1 MNYKTILL
9 ATVAALTFSSCATVD
24 ITKTGEGY
32 HSPKPAATVK
42 ILKTRPEAKYAEIG
56 VLNVLGF
63 PARDT
68 AKMHNAIR
76 AKAGPMGAD
85 AVIITDVGIVP
96 GGFHGKKY
104 ASGVAIRY
112 N

>member
-9 ATVAALTFSSCATVD
+9 ATLAALTFSSCATVD

-42 ILKTRPEAKYAEIG
+42 ILKTRPDTKYKEIG
-56 VLNVLGF
+56 VVNVLGF
-63 PARDT
+63 APRDT

-85 AVIITDVGIVP
+85 AVIITDEGIIP
-96 GGFHGKKY
+96 SGFGHKKY
-104 ASGVAIRY
+104 ASGVAISY
-112 N
+112 